1 MHKALSVL
9 CLALTAGSAGAA
21 NINIGPNGCTLADA
35 ITAANLNAPVGNCAA
50 GSGSDVIIAPDGWLV
65 TLQSDLPNIASDM
78 TIRSASPA
86 GVFTILGNNQR
97 RVLRITGSNTNV
109 TLQRLVVGEGRT
121 TTSDGAG
128 IRIDNATVR
137 IEDSRISGNDATSAT
152 GDGIFVNG
160 GDLTLHRTTVRAN
173 GNQGV
178 RAINSSVHVIE
189 STFYFNSNIDF
200 GFGLGVSGGSLLVE
214 RSLFDEFGGITGSQ
228 TVAQIENSTFT
239 YLAGGG
245 YVPSAFSFRDA
256 TTLTINHVTTT
267 TPFTMVDSFLSASN
281 SFLGTC
287 ELFSTPVL
295 LDTGN
300 SSRMG
305 NCLDNFGI
313 GPTLLPLAD
322 NGGPTLTMAIAEAD
336 SEAINGGDPG
346 HCQALD
352 QRGEARGATC
362 DIGAYEATG
371 FADVGV
377 RGSLEPGAPYI
388 GGQSVV
394 YLAEIENEGP
404 GVATNVRVNLA
415 TSQAF
420 ISSVNSPF
428 CAAIPCIVSSIQP
441 GQTLLI
447 PIQLNFGNHLSGPYS
462 IQLTAQAT
470 ANSTHVDENPANNTA
485 SLAGPLSA
493 GADMAVTM
501 DLVTSGPYFT
511 GQLLQYQATVRNF
524 GPQTATGIQLQFAPT
539 GLSGV
544 SFSGCASVSGQVC
557 NIANI
562 GSGGGRLI
570 TIQGTVSAAQFNAVA
585 TVSAAQVDINAGNNV
600 DDLGNGG
607 GVTTSDIAVT
617 ASLIDVAPY
626 YSYQY
631 IRFQI
636 VIAAGSNPA
645 SNIRLDYDF
654 PGSEY
659 IDIQGCA
666 SIPCVLPALA
676 ANSQLTLLAQFFA
689 PIALPGLSESLELR
703 VSAFPGQ
710 QDPNP
715 GNNEAVVTAPLLP
728 TADMAAQLSLLTPPP
743 YYVGQELAYSLR
755 VVNAGI
761 NDATSIAVGL
771 SSQNLFL
778 VSTFGTL
785 CQAMNCAIA
794 RLNAF
799 DEENITLVLRI
810 NGPGAFDLTAT
821 AFADEFDSM
830 PANNTDSTGNG
841 GVAVQPPNG
850 DIIFAN
856 GFD

>member
-1 MHKALSVL
+1 MQKALTIV
-9 CLALTAGSAGAA
+9 CLALGAGSTWAA
-21 NINIGPNGCTLADA
+21 NINIGPNGCSLADA
-35 ITAANLNAPVGNCAA
+35 IAAANVNAPVGNCAA
-50 GSGSDVIIAPDGWLV
+50 GSGADFIIAPDGWVV
-65 TLQSDLPNIASDM
+65 TLQADLPTIASDM

-86 GVFTILGNNQR
+86 GVFYILGNGDR
-97 RVLRITGSNTNV
+97 RVLRITGNNTNV
-109 TLQRLVVGEGRT
+109 TLRRLEIGGGRT
-121 TTSDGAG
+121 TSSDGAG

-137 IEDSRISGNDATSAT
+137 IEDSTIINNDATNAI
-152 GDGIFVNG
+152 GDGIYVND
-160 GDLTLHRTTVRAN
+160 GDLTLYRTAVRAN

-178 RAINSSVHVIE
+178 SARDSSVHIIE
-189 STFYFNSNIDF
+189 STFHFNSEIEF
-200 GFGLGVSGGSLLVE
+200 GYGLSVSGGSLLVE
-214 RSLFDEFGGITGSQ
+214 RSLFDEFVGITGGQ

-239 YLAGGG
+239 YLGGEG
-245 YVPSAFSFRDA
+245 YIPSAFRFSTA
-256 TTLTINHVTTT
+256 TTLTLNHVTTT
-267 TPFTMVDSFLSASN
+267 TLLRMVDSFLSASN
-281 SFLGTC
+281 SFLGPC

-300 SSRMG
+300 TSRMG

-322 NGGPTLTMAIAEAD
+322 NGGPTLTKAIADAD
-336 SEAINGGDPG
+336 SEAINGGDPA

-377 RGSLEPGAPYI
+377 SGSIEPDGPYV

-394 YLAEIENEGP
+394 YFAAIENYGP
-404 GVATNVRVNLA
+404 GVATNVRVDLA
-415 TSQAF
+415 SSQAF
-420 ISSVNSPF
+420 IDSVNSPF
-428 CAAIPCIVSSIQP
+428 CTAIPCVVSNIQP
-441 GQTLLI
+441 GQRLLI
-447 PIQLNFGNHLSGPYS
+447 PIEMTFGNHLGGPYS
-462 IQLTAQAT
+462 IQLTAEAT
-470 ANSTHVDENPANNTA
+470 ANSAHIDENPANDA
-485 SLAGPLSA
+485 SSLAGPLSA

-501 DLVTSGPYFT
+501 NLVTSGPYSI
-511 GQLLQYQATVRNF
+511 GQALQYQATVRNF
-524 GPQTATGIQLQFAPT
+524 GPQTANGIQLEFAPEGLT
-539 GLSGV
+539 GV
-544 SFSGCASVSGQVC
+544 TFSGCTSVSGLVC
-557 NIANI
+557 NTANI

-585 TVSAAQVDINAGNNV
+585 TVSATQVDINADNNV

-626 YSYQY
+626 YSLQY

-645 SNIRLDYDF
+645 SNIRLDYEF

-666 SIPCVLPALA
+666 TFPCVIPALA

-689 PIALPGLSESLELR
+689 PIALPGLSETLNFR
-703 VSAFPGQ
+703 AWAFPGQ
-710 QDPNP
+710 QDPSP
-715 GNNEAVVTAPLLP
+715 GNNEAVVSAPLLP
-728 TADMAAQLSLLTPPP
+728 TADMNAQLNLLTPPP

-755 VVNAGI
+755 VANGGV
-761 NDATSIAVGL
+761 NDATSINVGL
-771 SSQNLFL
+771 SAQNLIL

-810 NGPGAFDLTAT
+810 NGAGAFDLTAT
-821 AFADEFDSM
+821 AFADEHDSV
-830 PANNTDSTGNG
+830 PANNTDSIGNG

-850 DIIFAN
+850 DVIFAD